1 MMKMKRF
8 NNLGILSVV
17 LLAFAMTSCGGS
29 SGGGEDDFEFE
40 SRDLMNKY
48 WYANPYLSSAYAND
62 DAVIVYQFEGGN
74 VLKRQ
79 QYSGHRDE
87 SVGTWSLID
96 NVLEIRDES
105 ISGNNLQKWF
115 IQSKS
120 TKEHLKLNSSTGSRD
135 FFTEIVGFDDVTAD
149 AYLVNELRLVN
160 NEYVSSY
167 RFGYSVY
174 GNNISKVSALFDSET
189 RNSLVEQQNFNGD
202 KFFTLSDDDIN
213 DYISDFK
220 GEQLVRFY
228 LKLDGG
234 EEVKLDENIYN
245 NDIASLSSADRDY
258 SRDGLS
264 ITVNWKAIGEEDIY
278 YFIEILD
285 GNTSAGVPFFRSIR
299 QPADANEAKSLV
311 ISSGIAAE
319 IDRLEELQIN
329 EDYYI
334 RITGIKYEKGID
346 PFNSSN
352 KDVNIQAKTVLTYKI
367 TW

>member
-1 MMKMKRF
+1 MKKIGLKR
-8 NNLGILSVV
+8 LGIFAVSVFSIA
-17 LLAFAMTSCGGS
+17 LASCGGS
-29 SGGGEDDFEFE
+29 SGGGEEEVDFE

-62 DAVIVYQFEGGN
+62 DAVIVYRFEGGN

-79 QYSGHRDE
+79 QYSGRRDVP
-87 SVGTWSLID
+87 VGTWSLID

-105 ISGNNLQKWF
+105 ISENDVQKWY

-120 TKEHLKLNSSTGSRD
+120 TKEHLKLNSSAGSRD
-135 FFTEIVGFDDVTAD
+135 FYTDILGLDDVTAD
-149 AYLVNELRLVN
+149 AYLVNELRLVD
-160 NEYVSSY
+160 NEYVSAY
-167 RFGYSVY
+167 RFDYTVS
-174 GNNISKVSALFDSET
+174 GNNISKVSAMFDSET
-189 RNSLVEQQNFNGD
+189 RNNLVERQNAYGD
-202 KFFTLSDDDIN
+202 KIFTLSDDDIDN
-213 DYISDFK
+213 YISDFE

-264 ITVNWKAIGEEDIY
+264 ITVNWNAIGEEDIY

-285 GNTSAGVPFFRSIR
+285 GNSSAGVPLFRSNR
-299 QPADANEAKSLV
+299 QPADANETKSLV

-319 IDRLEELQIN
+319 VDHLDELKIDEE
-329 EDYYI
+329 YFV
-334 RITGIKYEKGID
+334 RITGVKYETGID
-346 PFNSSN
+346 PINSSN
-352 KDVNIQAKTVLTYKI
+352 KDVNIQAKTILTYKI
-367 TW
+367 IW

>member
-1 MMKMKRF
+1 MKKIGLKR
-8 NNLGILSVV
+8 LSIFAVT
-17 LLAFAMTSCGGS
+17 AFSMALTSCGGS
-29 SGGGEDDFEFE
+29 SGGGETDFEFE

-62 DAVIVYQFEGGN
+62 DAVIVYKFEGGN

-79 QYSGHRDE
+79 QYSGRIDVP
-87 SVGTWSLID
+87 VGSWDLND
-96 NVLEIRDES
+96 NVLEIRDKS
-105 ISGNNLQKWF
+105 ISEDNLQKWF
-115 IQSKS
+115 IQS
-120 TKEHLKLNSSTGSRD
+120 TKEHLKLNSSAGSRD
-135 FFTEIVGFDDVTAD
+135 FYTEILGLDDVKAD

-160 NEYVSSY
+160 NEYVSAY
-167 RFGYSVY
+167 RFDYSVS
-174 GNNISKVSALFDSET
+174 GNSISKVSALFDSET
-189 RNSLVEQQNFNGD
+189 RNNLVERQDVYGD
-202 KFFTLSDDDIN
+202 KIFTLSDEDMD
-213 DYISDFK
+213 DYISDFE

-285 GNTSAGVPFFRSIR
+285 ANSATGVPLFRSNR
-299 QPADANEAKSLV
+299 QPADANEAKSLE

-319 IDRLEELQIN
+319 IDQLDELKIDEEYLV
-329 EDYYI
+329 
-334 RITGIKYEKGID
+334 RITGIKYETGID
-346 PFNSSN
+346 PINSGN
-352 KDVNIQAKTVLTYKI
+352 KDVNIQAKTILTYKI
-367 TW
+367 IW